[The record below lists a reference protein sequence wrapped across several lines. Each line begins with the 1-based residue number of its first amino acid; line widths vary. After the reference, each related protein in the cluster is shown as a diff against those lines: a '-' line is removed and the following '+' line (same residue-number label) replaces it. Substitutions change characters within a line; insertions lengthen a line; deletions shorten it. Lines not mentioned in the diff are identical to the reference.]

1 MGRPFDETLNIIG
14 MDQIEFGKRLQSV
27 RKHLKWSQQEVAEK
41 IGSTQLGISRIE
53 RGVNVTFSS
62 VSPLLEL
69 YSKYISLNVLYAE
82 KFPKNIEDAF
92 WENRI
97 EVPQDYVKK
106 LISIMIKQHKDINSF
121 MDYMKTEFK
130 AKLDETINLL

>member
-1 MGRPFDETLNIIG
+1 M
-14 MDQIEFGKRLQSV
+14 
-27 RKHLKWSQQEVAEK
+27 SQQEVAER

-92 WENRI
+92 WENRV
-97 EVPQDYVKK
+97 EVPQDYVEK
-106 LISIMIKQHKDINSF
+106 LISIMNKQHKDINSII
-121 MDYMKTEFK
+121 DYMKTEFK

>member
-1 MGRPFDETLNIIG
+1 
-14 MDQIEFGKRLQSV
+14 MDQIEFGKRLRVV
-27 RKHLKWSQQEVAEK
+27 RKHLKMSQQEVAER

-92 WENRI
+92 WENRV
-97 EVPQDYVKK
+97 EVPQDYVEK
-106 LISIMIKQHKDINSF
+106 LISIMNKQHKDINSII
-121 MDYMKTEFK
+121 DYMKTEFK

>member
-1 MGRPFDETLNIIG
+1 
-14 MDQIEFGKRLQSV
+14 MDQIEFGKRLRAV
-27 RKHLKWSQQEVAEK
+27 RKHLKMSQQEVAER

-92 WENRI
+92 WENRV
-97 EVPQDYVKK
+97 EVPQDYVEK
-106 LISIMIKQHKDINSF
+106 LISIMNKQHKDINSII
-121 MDYMKTEFK
+121 DYMKTEFK